1 MNAQRPLD
9 VLHGSLESPV
19 IVSLKGGREYRGT
32 LKGYDMHMN
41 VVLQNADE
49 LKDGA
54 AVRRLGLVI
63 IRGDNV
69 VFISP

>member
-1 MNAQRPLD
+1 MAQKPLE
-9 VLHGSLESPV
+9 VLHGALESPV
-19 IVSLKGGREYRGT
+19 IVGLKGGREYRGT

-49 LKDGA
+49 LKDGD

-63 IRGDNV
+63 IRGDSV

>member
-1 MNAQRPLD
+1 MAQKPLD
-9 VLHGSLESPV
+9 VLHSSLESPV
-19 IVSLKGGREYRGT
+19 LVGLKGGKEYRGT
-32 LKGYDMHMN
+32 LKGYDIHMN

-49 LKDGA
+49 LKEGN
-54 AVRRLGLVI
+54 AVRRLGVII